1 MSQECIIKAN
11 PIRII
16 PFDLGRKLKSKDIA
30 DIKDELNGS
39 GKPLDLS
46 PRQSAMLKNCS
57 LAFSLNEQT
66 NFYIYKNGII
76 VVSVRDDIVEF
87 TKENCEI
94 FAVSYDENRKKAHSA
109 FFSWRHK
116 QSELIDSIVRKLK
129 KIVISNSEKKQK
141 LRVSSA
147 LDFENQGLSYVMTL
161 SVFDVAKNFSIGSG
175 FKNYPYWLQKNIM
188 ALLEPAVI
196 YLEDSSKFSSA
207 DKMDFDIRKILSE
220 IEIEEPP
227 VDYERHKNIDTYM
240 SWAAVVVIGNI
251 VESDIED
258 YLTLEVQ
265 LQSDWFY
272 VYGIEKSIPRGD
284 KISQANVI
292 SCQKQ
297 SYELDVLE
305 NRLYDFDDSSMPAR
319 ILNIQKGLVQ
329 SSGLSDNICHLQR
342 EIRFLLER
350 EQLNSEI
357 KQKRIGQSIEILLFI
372 IAFIEVAP
380 TISDYCNKLFP
391 FAGIIANSLLLAA
404 GVLLFLR
411 RK

>member
-1 MSQECIIKAN
+1 
-11 PIRII
+11 
-16 PFDLGRKLKSKDIA
+16 
-30 DIKDELNGS
+30 
-39 GKPLDLS
+39 
-46 PRQSAMLKNCS
+46 
-57 LAFSLNEQT
+57 
-66 NFYIYKNGII
+66 
-76 VVSVRDDIVEF
+76 
-87 TKENCEI
+87 
-94 FAVSYDENRKKAHSA
+94 
-109 FFSWRHK
+109 
-116 QSELIDSIVRKLK
+116 
-129 KIVISNSEKKQK
+129 
-141 LRVSSA
+141 
-147 LDFENQGLSYVMTL
+147 MTL

-175 FKNYPYWLQKNIM
+175 FKNYPDWLQKNIM

-329 SSGLSDNICHLQR
+329 SSGLSDNIRHLQR

-357 KQKRIGQSIEILLFI
+357 KQKRIGQSTEILLFI